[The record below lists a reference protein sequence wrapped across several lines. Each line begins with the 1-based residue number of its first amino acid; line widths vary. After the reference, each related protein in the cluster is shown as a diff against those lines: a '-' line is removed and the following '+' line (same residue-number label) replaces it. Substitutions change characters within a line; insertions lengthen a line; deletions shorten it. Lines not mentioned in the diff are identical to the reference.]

1 MFKFRAAC
9 CFSASGVCRPFSV
22 DTNSAILT
30 EFKSC
35 GLITLNRP
43 KVLNSLDLP
52 MIRKIYPQLKKWNE
66 DPSISH
72 VVIEGAGSK
81 AFCAGGDVRSVV
93 LAAKDQNVLSQA
105 FFREEYQL
113 NHLIGTICKPFIA
126 LLDGITMGGGVG
138 LSVHGRYRVAT
149 ENTLF
154 AMPETALGLFPDVG
168 GGYFLPRL
176 ACPGLGNFLAL
187 TGHRLRGL
195 DVVWT
200 GIATHYRPSNELGTL
215 KETLCHMEFPPIQSS
230 SDLDKIDSAVAQVLH
245 TATEE
250 PRVPESLAP
259 HLDAIADIF
268 ALFHSNKPV
277 TVEDVLRKLSAY
289 GNEGATQKAWAD
301 KLHELLLRMSPTSLR
316 VTLRQLQQGSKL
328 SFADTFKMEFRLSQ
342 HFVHSH
348 DFAEGVR
355 AILIDKD
362 NNPKWNPEKL
372 SDVTPEMVNAY
383 FAPVPGIPEWH
394 F

>member
-1 MFKFRAAC
+1 
-9 CFSASGVCRPFSV
+9 
-22 DTNSAILT
+22 
-30 EFKSC
+30 
-35 GLITLNRP
+35 
-43 KVLNSLDLP
+43 
-52 MIRKIYPQLKKWNE
+52 
-66 DPSISH
+66 
-72 VVIEGAGSK
+72 
-81 AFCAGGDVRSVV
+81 
-93 LAAKDQNVLSQA
+93 
-105 FFREEYQL
+105 
-113 NHLIGTICKPFIA
+113 
-126 LLDGITMGGGVG
+126 MGGGVG

-176 ACPGLGNFLAL
+176 ACAGLGNFLAL

-200 GIATHYRPSNELGTL
+200 GVATHYRPSNELETL
-215 KETLCHMEFPPIQSS
+215 KNTLCHMEFPPIQ
-230 SDLDKIDSAVAQVLH
+230 
-245 TATEE
+245 TTEE
-250 PRVPESLAP
+250 PRLPESLAP

-268 ALFHSNKPV
+268 ALFHSNEPV
-277 TVEDVLRKLSAY
+277 TVEDILRKLSAY
-289 GNEGATQKAWAD
+289 GDRGATQKAWTD

-372 SDVTPEMVNAY
+372 SDVTPEMVNTY
-383 FAPVPGIPEWH
+383 FAPVPGIPEWN

>member
-1 MFKFRAAC
+1 M
-9 CFSASGVCRPFSV
+9 V
-22 DTNSAILT
+22 
-30 EFKSC
+30 
-35 GLITLNRP
+35 
-43 KVLNSLDLP
+43 
-52 MIRKIYPQLKKWNE
+52 
-66 DPSISH
+66 
-72 VVIEGAGSK
+72 
-81 AFCAGGDVRSVV
+81 
-93 LAAKDQNVLSQA
+93 
-105 FFREEYQL
+105 
-113 NHLIGTICKPFIA
+113 
-126 LLDGITMGGGVG
+126 
-138 LSVHGRYRVAT
+138 RYRVAT

-176 ACPGLGNFLAL
+176 ACAGLGNFLAL

-195 DVVWT
+195 DVLWT
-200 GIATHYRPSNELGTL
+200 GIATHYRPSIELETL
-215 KETLCHMEFPPIQSS
+215 KNTLCHMEFPPIQSS

-250 PRVPESLAP
+250 PRLPESLAP

-268 ALFHSNKPV
+268 ALFHSNEPV
-277 TVEDVLRKLSAY
+277 TIEDILRKLSAY
-289 GNEGATQKAWAD
+289 GDKGATQKAWAD

-372 SDVTPEMVNAY
+372 SDVTPEMVNTY